1 VTDRRCRAAHDEVTR
16 STEGEQIMSENSN
29 EIILK
34 DETDPTD
41 VEGHYLPL
49 DDDGNVDFTPTKDHE
64 VTSEDVEGHVLD
76 LDIERKR

>member
-1 VTDRRCRAAHDEVTR
+1 
-16 STEGEQIMSENSN
+16 MSENTN
-29 EIILK
+29 ENIVFR

-49 DDDGNVDFTPTKDHE
+49 DDEGNVDFTPARAED
-64 VTSEDVEGHVLD
+64 DVEGHVLD

>member
-1 VTDRRCRAAHDEVTR
+1 MIESHAAPK
-16 STEGEQIMSENSN
+16 GEIMSENIN
-29 EIILK
+29 EIILE

-49 DDDGNVDFTPTKDHE
+49 DDEGNVDFTPVRGQAGADD
-64 VTSEDVEGHVLD
+64 DVEGHVLD

>member
-1 VTDRRCRAAHDEVTR
+1 
-16 STEGEQIMSENSN
+16 MSENTN

-49 DDDGNVDFTPTKDHE
+49 DDEGNVDFTPHKD
-64 VTSEDVEGHVLD
+64 SDEDVEGHVLD

>member
-1 VTDRRCRAAHDEVTR
+1 MLRAHAAQGEDRA
-16 STEGEQIMSENSN
+16 MNENTP
-29 EIILK
+29 EIVLS

-49 DDDGNVDFTPTKDHE
+49 DDEGNVDFAPHRETED
-64 VTSEDVEGHVLD
+64 DVEGHVLD

>member
-1 VTDRRCRAAHDEVTR
+1 
-16 STEGEQIMSENSN
+16 MSENIN

-49 DDDGNVDFTPTKDHE
+49 DDEGNVDFAPHQGRDRGRRGPRAGPRHRAQALTRH
-64 VTSEDVEGHVLD
+64 
-76 LDIERKR
+76 

>member
-1 VTDRRCRAAHDEVTR
+1 
-16 STEGEQIMSENSN
+16 MSENIN
-29 EIILK
+29 EIVLK

-49 DDDGNVDFTPTKDHE
+49 DDEGNTDFTPHKDQID
-64 VTSEDVEGHVLD
+64 SADDVEGHVLD

>member
-1 VTDRRCRAAHDEVTR
+1 
-16 STEGEQIMSENSN
+16 MSENSN

-49 DDDGNVDFTPTKDHE
+49 DDEGNVDFTPHKD
-64 VTSEDVEGHVLD
+64 TEDVEGHVLD

>member
-1 VTDRRCRAAHDEVTR
+1 
-16 STEGEQIMSENSN
+16 MSENPN

-49 DDDGNVDFTPTKDHE
+49 DDEGNVDFSPQRD
-64 VTSEDVEGHVLD
+64 SGDDVEGHVLD